1 MKKQKMNYQLVPF
14 VQNSNKEILA
24 RREISYEIK
33 LASQLILDNLCFNW
47 NKARLDERIN
57 QAIDDRNHQDFITY
71 SDSYKDYIWES

>member
-57 QAIDDRNHQDFITY
+57 QAIDDRNHQDFIMY

>member
-14 VQNSNKEILA
+14 VQNRNKEILA